1 MWLSW
6 TSASLAFQSFL
17 IASALEWSSSPRV
30 GEVTNACAGSDVSIP
45 WSFTSDTP
53 ETILDVTWYSERSKE
68 NQTVLATFISGQFFS
83 SSTTIVQYVP
93 NAGLLLRDVMIS
105 DAGLYTV
112 RVHAYNA
119 SHVTESSRFTHVEIA
134 APPAGTQLHAHR
146 RPLPV
151 KDDVTG
157 TWHVVLECGEFTD
170 LGQPSVRVQWQTPSG
185 SAYPSSSYQEGYF
198 LLSLNTSAE
207 TGNYSCSIL
216 HQSPARQCL
225 ASDSPLLGEATVY
238 VDGDDVRMTLLE
250 ANEQQL
256 FEGMW
261 QEDEDLASQLRRYQE
276 QLQQLD
282 RQQASVDMLHQ
293 PATCRDVQRY
303 DNDSVVHVVFHE
315 GTNISVYCDQ
325 VTDGGGWMVIQ
336 RRQDGSEDFYR
347 NWTDYKQGF
356 GNLRRE
362 FWLGLDNMH
371 VLTSA
376 RRHELRV
383 DLEDFDGNQTFAVY
397 SGFTVGNESTGF
409 KLRVDNFTGGDA
421 GDSLMYHNGQEFA
434 TKDHGR
440 PRALTCAL
448 KYHGAWWYNDCYN
461 SNLNG
466 VYITNAP
473 LPHLNGVTWFTFRQS
488 YRSLKRAE
496 MKIRPV

>member
-1 MWLSW
+1 
-6 TSASLAFQSFL
+6 
-17 IASALEWSSSPRV
+17 
-30 GEVTNACAGSDVSIP
+30 
-45 WSFTSDTP
+45 
-53 ETILDVTWYSERSKE
+53 
-68 NQTVLATFISGQFFS
+68 
-83 SSTTIVQYVP
+83 
-93 NAGLLLRDVMIS
+93 MIS

-325 VTDGGGWMVIQ
+325 VTDGGGWM
-336 RRQDGSEDFYR
+336 
-347 NWTDYKQGF
+347 
-356 GNLRRE
+356 
-362 FWLGLDNMH
+362 
-371 VLTSA
+371 
-376 RRHELRV
+376 
-383 DLEDFDGNQTFAVY
+383 
-397 SGFTVGNESTGF
+397 
-409 KLRVDNFTGGDA
+409 LRVDNFTGGDA